1 MMRGLDHLVLPVTS
15 LDIARQRYESLGF
28 SVNKDGIHPFG
39 TSNCCVF
46 IENGVYLEPL
56 AIHDEALAAHHA
68 TQNSFVKLDANFRS
82 LVGNDG
88 LAALSL
94 QTNDSGADKENF
106 TPPYET
112 GAGDFEFSRK
122 AIHPDGSEDILN
134 VALTFCMNPSIPAFG
149 LFTCEWRGDPAVI
162 AKIKTAPKHPNTV
175 VATIGVDLVSNDIEN
190 TLSYL
195 NHGFGGKFES
205 VGPERYALTTPNSY
219 ITLQQGDKPL
229 HASSVTFSATS
240 LQTVANC
247 LEKAGIAYD
256 SKEGTI
262 SVAPAQGQGVTMKFT
277 EKTKLA

>member
-1 MMRGLDHLVLPVTS
+1 MVRGLDHLVLPVTS
-15 LDIARQRYESLGF
+15 LEIARQRLEALGF
-28 SVNKDGIHPFG
+28 AVNKDGIHPFG

-56 AIHDEALAAHHA
+56 AIHDEALATHHA
-68 TQNSFVKLDANFRS
+68 TQNSFVKLDSNFRAI
-82 LVGNDG
+82 VGNDG

-94 QTNDSGADKENF
+94 QTDDSAADKKNF

-122 AIHPDGSEDILN
+122 AIHPDGSEDTLN
-134 VALTFCMNPSIPAFG
+134 VALTFCLNPSIPAFG
-149 LFTCEWRGDPAVI
+149 LFTCEWRGDRAVI

-195 NHGFGGKFES
+195 NHGFGGEFKS
-205 VGPERYALTTPNSY
+205 VGNDRYALTTPNSH

-229 HASSVTFSATS
+229 HASSVTFSVTS
-240 LQTVANC
+240 LQAVANC
-247 LEKAGIAYD
+247 LEKAGIAFD
-256 SKEGTI
+256 NEEEAI
-262 SVAPAQGQGVTMKFT
+262 AVAPAQGQGVTMKFT